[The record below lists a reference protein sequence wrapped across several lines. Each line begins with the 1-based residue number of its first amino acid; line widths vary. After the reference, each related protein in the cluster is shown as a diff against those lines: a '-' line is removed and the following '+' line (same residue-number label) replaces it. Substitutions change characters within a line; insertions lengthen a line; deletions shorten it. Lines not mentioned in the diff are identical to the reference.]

1 MILEYLQKAGKYIYG
16 NRILMI
22 VCTLIVFV
30 IVANLL
36 KFVSNIHDEH
46 FENQT
51 PANQQ
56 ANTAAAAA
64 KGPEGFLA
72 KQIEMMTAEKNKKN
86 NKH

>member
-46 FENQT
+46 FVNPQT

-56 ANTAAAAA
+56 AKSTASAAA
-64 KGPEGFLA
+64 GPEGFLA
-72 KQIEMMTAEKNKKN
+72 TQIEMMKAEKN
-86 NKH
+86 NKTQ

>member
-46 FENQT
+46 FVNHQT
-51 PANQQ
+51 KANQQ
-56 ANTAAAAA
+56 AHTAAAA
-64 KGPEGFLA
+64 PEGFLA
-72 KQIEMMTAEKNKKN
+72 TQIEMMKAEKNNKN
-86 NKH
+86 

>member
-46 FENQT
+46 FENHQT

-56 ANTAAAAA
+56 AAAAAA
-64 KGPEGFLA
+64 AVKAPEGFLA
-72 KQIEMMTAEKNKKN
+72 KQIEMMKAEKNN
-86 NKH
+86 NTK